1 MWLTTLEEGEPHSG
15 AEDVVLAS
23 LENHFGVI
31 TSPAPG
37 RVCVIGRNR
46 VAFGKATTRR
56 LGKLVPDV
64 LLNVQQPNTKYITV
78 FVVEISNHQSYSAVH
93 LKVANYFQA
102 GSHIQRCLVIK
113 LWMDKIVAQTPCSFA
128 ALAVE
133 YAKNQGGTGCTPVKA
148 LMFGTKEGKKPPQI
162 PARIFNPSLDANGNY
177 VPRVWDTP
185 HQHRHCWHVCGY
197 TILCTRSQP
206 FAGQH
211 PRQCSTRSL
220 HLGFV
225 RYLLCTL
232 VV

>member
-1 MWLTTLEEGEPHSG
+1 MWLSMLHEGQPHSR
-15 AEDVVLAS
+15 AEDVVLTS
-23 LENHFGVI
+23 LENHFCVI
-31 TSPAPG
+31 TSPDPDP
-37 RVCVIGRNR
+37 VCVVDRNH
-46 VAFGKATTRR
+46 VAFGDQR
-56 LGKLVPDV
+56 LAPDV
-64 LLNVQQPNTKYITV
+64 LLSVQNPNTRYDTV
-78 FVVEISNHQSYSAVH
+78 FVVEISNQQPYSVVH
-93 LKVANYFQA
+93 RKVAKYFQV
-102 GSHIQRCLVIK
+102 GSHIQKCFVIK
-113 LWMDKIVAQTPCSFA
+113 LWMDKPVAKTHRSFA

-197 TILCTRSQP
+197 TILCTRAQR
-206 FAGQH
+206 AYAVQH